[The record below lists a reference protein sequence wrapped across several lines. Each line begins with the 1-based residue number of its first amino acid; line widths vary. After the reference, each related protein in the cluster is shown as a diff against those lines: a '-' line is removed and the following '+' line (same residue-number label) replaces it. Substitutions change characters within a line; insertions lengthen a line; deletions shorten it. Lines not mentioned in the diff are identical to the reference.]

1 MMKMVG
7 AGGAA
12 KKWIG
17 LVAGMWVEASAG
29 NAYTFAFYSPKL
41 KHVLHYHQFQ
51 LNNLG
56 VAKDIGENVGL
67 LAGALCNSLPPWVM
81 LSIGATTGF
90 IGYGM
95 LWLVVSQQ
103 IAPLPYW
110 QMCILQCIGAN
121 SSTWFSTAVLV
132 TCLRN
137 FPHSRGTV
145 AGILKGFMGLS
156 AAIFTQIFISLLSYN
171 SEWLLLLLAIGP
183 GLVCLVAMLFI
194 RPVSPAS
201 LIKDKDEHGKFLF
214 IHLICIA
221 LAFYLLSIT
230 VIENLLNVN
239 PLTSKI
245 FTAIMAIF
253 LTAPL
258 GVPMKSLVDGSWGDG
273 GDGETRLEKESY
285 VASISKVV
293 DEIHQ
298 PLLKSAAAAADHDQ
312 NQSEDQT
319 RSFLTPTEIAIDRE
333 VQCKTAFDIPLSKQ
347 PSDEEPDEATDVE
360 SATTTTCNC
369 GRREEK
375 TSLSDKE
382 KLSENL
388 DDATKNYGRDVET
401 TSLLD
406 KENLD
411 DGALSPPPATQVP
424 PENELEFDSQAL
436 LAVGEGAVRRQKRPR
451 RGQDFTLG
459 QAIVKADFWL
469 LFFSFFCGVGSGVTA
484 INNLAQMGEAQGYSD
499 VSIFVSLISIWNFL
513 GRLGGGAL
521 SEHYVRSDAIPRSVW
536 MAMAHCLM
544 ASAHLLF
551 AFAVPG
557 SLYVGSVI
565 LGISYGIHF
574 STMVPTASELFGLKH
589 FGVIY
594 NFLTMAS
601 PLGSFLFSGVITGYL
616 YDQEA
621 KKIVAPDARIVDAFL
636 NNLHNYDVV
645 DDHVQVLECM
655 GAHCF
660 RVTFIIMACVCGLGM
675 IVSIVLTIRIR
686 RVYLSLYGPSTSP
699 IQSTS
704 DLKSA
709 ASNTHAPERE

>member
-29 NAYTFAFYSPKL
+29 NAYTFAFYSTKL

-81 LSIGATTGF
+81 LSIGATSGF

-121 SSTWFSTAVLV
+121 SSTWLSTAVLV

-156 AAIFTQIFISLLSYN
+156 AAIFTQIFISLLCYN

-183 GLVCLVAMLFI
+183 GIVCLIAMLFI

-214 IHLICIA
+214 IHLVCIA
-221 LAFYLLSIT
+221 LALYLLSIT
-230 VIENLLNVN
+230 FVENLLTVN
-239 PLTSKI
+239 PIASKI

-258 GVPMKSLVDGSWGDG
+258 AVPMKSLTDGAW
-273 GDGETRLEKESY
+273 
-285 VASISKVV
+285 
-293 DEIHQ
+293 
-298 PLLKSAAAAADHDQ
+298 
-312 NQSEDQT
+312 
-319 RSFLTPTEIAIDRE
+319 
-333 VQCKTAFDIPLSKQ
+333 
-347 PSDEEPDEATDVE
+347 DVE
-360 SATTTTCNC
+360 FATTNCNC

-375 TSLSDKE
+375 TTSLSDKE
-382 KLSENL
+382 NS
-388 DDATKNYGRDVET
+388 DDDN
-401 TSLLD
+401 
-406 KENLD
+406 
-411 DGALSPPPATQVP
+411 GALSPPRATQAP

-469 LFFSFFCGVGSGVTA
+469 LFLSFFCGVGSGVTA

-513 GRLGGGAL
+513 GRLGGGAV

-621 KKIVAPDARIVDAFL
+621 KKKIAPDARIVDTFL
-636 NNLHNYDVV
+636 NNLHNNYDVV
-645 DDHVQVLECM
+645 VNDDHVQVLECI

-660 RVTFIIMACVCGLGM
+660 KVTFIIMACVCGLG
-675 IVSIVLTIRIR
+675 ILVSIVLTIRIR
-686 RVYLSLYGPSTSP
+686 RVYLSLYGPSTPP

-704 DLKSA
+704 DLKSS
-709 ASNTHAPERE
+709 ASNTHPPTRA

>member
-29 NAYTFAFYSPKL
+29 NAYTFAFYSTKL

-81 LSIGATTGF
+81 LSIGATAGF

-121 SSTWFSTAVLV
+121 SSTWLSTAVLV

-145 AGILKGFMGLS
+145 AGILKGFIGLS

-214 IHLICIA
+214 IHLVCIA
-221 LAFYLLSIT
+221 LALYLLSIT
-230 VIENLLNVN
+230 FIENFLNVN
-239 PLTSKI
+239 SLTSKI
-245 FTAIMAIF
+245 LTAIMAIF

-258 GVPMKSLVDGSWGDG
+258 GVPMKSLMDGSW
-273 GDGETRLEKESY
+273 
-285 VASISKVV
+285 
-293 DEIHQ
+293 
-298 PLLKSAAAAADHDQ
+298 
-312 NQSEDQT
+312 
-319 RSFLTPTEIAIDRE
+319 
-333 VQCKTAFDIPLSKQ
+333 
-347 PSDEEPDEATDVE
+347 DV
-360 SATTTTCNC
+360 
-369 GRREEK
+369 K
-375 TSLSDKE
+375 
-382 KLSENL
+382 
-388 DDATKNYGRDVET
+388 

-411 DGALSPPPATQVP
+411 DGAQEPPQATTQV

-574 STMVPTASELFGLKH
+574 STMVPTASELFGLQH

-621 KKIVAPDARIVDAFL
+621 KQKIAPDARIVDAFL
-636 NNLHNYDVV
+636 NNLHNYNNVNVV
-645 DDHVQVLECM
+645 DDHVQVLECI

-660 RVTFIIMACVCGLGM
+660 RLTFIIMACVCGLGI
-675 IVSIVLTIRIR
+675 IVSVVLTIRIR

-709 ASNTHAPERE
+709 ASKTHPREGE

>member
-1 MMKMVG
+1 MV
-7 AGGAA
+7 AYFDPNFNLWTRD
-12 KKWIG
+12 KLFVCLSG
-17 LVAGMWVEASAG
+17 L
-29 NAYTFAFYSPKL
+29 
-41 KHVLHYHQFQ
+41 
-51 LNNLG
+51 
-56 VAKDIGENVGL
+56 
-67 LAGALCNSLPPWVM
+67 
-81 LSIGATTGF
+81 
-90 IGYGM
+90 
-95 LWLVVSQQ
+95 
-103 IAPLPYW
+103 

-258 GVPMKSLVDGSWGDG
+258 GVPMKSLMDGSWGDG

-360 SATTTTCNC
+360 SATTTNCNC

-382 KLSENL
+382 KLSEKL
-388 DDATKNYGRDVET
+388 DDAAKNYGRDVKT

-411 DGALSPPPATQVP
+411 DGALSPPRATQVP

-521 SEHYVRSDAIPRSVW
+521 SEHYVR
-536 MAMAHCLM
+536 
-544 ASAHLLF
+544 
-551 AFAVPG
+551 
-557 SLYVGSVI
+557 
-565 LGISYGIHF
+565 
-574 STMVPTASELFGLKH
+574 
-589 FGVIY
+589 
-594 NFLTMAS
+594 
-601 PLGSFLFSGVITGYL
+601 
-616 YDQEA
+616 
-621 KKIVAPDARIVDAFL
+621 
-636 NNLHNYDVV
+636 
-645 DDHVQVLECM
+645 
-655 GAHCF
+655 
-660 RVTFIIMACVCGLGM
+660 
-675 IVSIVLTIRIR
+675 
-686 RVYLSLYGPSTSP
+686 
-699 IQSTS
+699 
-704 DLKSA
+704 
-709 ASNTHAPERE
+709 

>member
-1 MMKMVG
+1 
-7 AGGAA
+7 
-12 KKWIG
+12 
-17 LVAGMWVEASAG
+17 
-29 NAYTFAFYSPKL
+29 
-41 KHVLHYHQFQ
+41 
-51 LNNLG
+51 
-56 VAKDIGENVGL
+56 
-67 LAGALCNSLPPWVM
+67 
-81 LSIGATTGF
+81 
-90 IGYGM
+90 
-95 LWLVVSQQ
+95 
-103 IAPLPYW
+103 
-110 QMCILQCIGAN
+110 MCILQCIGAN
-121 SSTWFSTAVLV
+121 SSTWLSTAVLV

-156 AAIFTQIFISLLSYN
+156 AAIFTQIFISLLCSN

-214 IHLICIA
+214 IHLVCIA
-221 LAFYLLSIT
+221 LALYLLSIT
-230 VIENLLNVN
+230 FVENLLNVN
-239 PLTSKI
+239 PIASKI

-253 LTAPL
+253 LAAPL
-258 GVPMKSLVDGSWGDG
+258 AVPMKSLTDGSWGDDG
-273 GDGETRLEKESY
+273 GDDDETRLEKESY

-293 DEIHQ
+293 DEIHE
-298 PLLKSAAAAADHDQ
+298 PLLKSAAAATTDHDQ
-312 NQSEDQT
+312 NRSEDQT

-347 PSDEEPDEATDVE
+347 PSDEEAGEATDVE
-360 SATTTTCNC
+360 FATTKCNC
-369 GRREEK
+369 ERREEK
-375 TSLSDKE
+375 TTSLSDR
-382 KLSENL
+382 ENS
-388 DDATKNYGRDVET
+388 DD
-401 TSLLD
+401 
-406 KENLD
+406 D
-411 DGALSPPPATQVP
+411 DGALSPPRATQVP

-469 LFFSFFCGVGSGVTA
+469 LFLSFFCGVGSGVTA

-621 KKIVAPDARIVDAFL
+621 KKKIAPDARIVDTFL
-636 NNLHNYDVV
+636 NNLHNNYDVVV
-645 DDHVQVLECM
+645 DDHVQVLECI

-660 RVTFIIMACVCGLGM
+660 KVTFIIMACVCGLG
-675 IVSIVLTIRIR
+675 ILVSIVLTIRIR
-686 RVYLSLYGPSTSP
+686 RVYLSLYGPSTPP

-704 DLKSA
+704 DLKSSS
-709 ASNTHAPERE
+709 ASNTHPPDPSTPPIQSTSDLKSSSASNTHTPTRA

>member
-1 MMKMVG
+1 MMEMVG

-29 NAYTFAFYSPKL
+29 NAYTFAFYSTKL

-110 QMCILQCIGAN
+110 QMCMLQCIGAN
-121 SSTWFSTAVLV
+121 SSNWFSTAVLV

-214 IHLICIA
+214 IHLVCIVLA
-221 LAFYLLSIT
+221 LYLLSIT
-230 VIENLLNVN
+230 FVENLLNVN
-239 PLTSKI
+239 PLASKI

-253 LTAPL
+253 LIAPL
-258 GVPMKSLVDGSWGDG
+258 GVPMKSLMDGSW
-273 GDGETRLEKESY
+273 
-285 VASISKVV
+285 
-293 DEIHQ
+293 
-298 PLLKSAAAAADHDQ
+298 
-312 NQSEDQT
+312 
-319 RSFLTPTEIAIDRE
+319 
-333 VQCKTAFDIPLSKQ
+333 
-347 PSDEEPDEATDVE
+347 DV
-360 SATTTTCNC
+360 
-369 GRREEK
+369 K
-375 TSLSDKE
+375 
-382 KLSENL
+382 
-388 DDATKNYGRDVET
+388 T

-411 DGALSPPPATQVP
+411 DGALSPPRATTTQVP
-424 PENELEFDSQAL
+424 AENELEFDSQAL

-521 SEHYVRSDAIPRSVW
+521 SEHYVRSDAIPRSIW

-557 SLYVGSVI
+557 SLYFGSVI

-621 KKIVAPDARIVDAFL
+621 KQKIAPDARIVDTFL
-636 NNLHNYDVV
+636 NNLHKYNVVNVV
-645 DDHVQVLECM
+645 DDHVQVLECI

-660 RVTFIIMACVCGLGM
+660 KLTFIIMACVCGLGI

-686 RVYLSLYGPSTSP
+686 RVYLSLYGPSFSRLP
-699 IQSTS
+699 SQEE
-704 DLKSA
+704 
-709 ASNTHAPERE
+709 H

>member
-1 MMKMVG
+1 
-7 AGGAA
+7 
-12 KKWIG
+12 
-17 LVAGMWVEASAG
+17 
-29 NAYTFAFYSPKL
+29 
-41 KHVLHYHQFQ
+41 
-51 LNNLG
+51 
-56 VAKDIGENVGL
+56 
-67 LAGALCNSLPPWVM
+67 
-81 LSIGATTGF
+81 
-90 IGYGM
+90 
-95 LWLVVSQQ
+95 
-103 IAPLPYW
+103 
-110 QMCILQCIGAN
+110 MCILQCIGAN
-121 SSTWFSTAVLV
+121 SSTWLSTAVLV

-156 AAIFTQIFISLLSYN
+156 AAFFTQIFISLLSYN

-214 IHLICIA
+214 IHLVCIA
-221 LAFYLLSIT
+221 LALYLLSIT
-230 VIENLLNVN
+230 VVENLLNVN

-258 GVPMKSLVDGSWGDG
+258 GVPMKSIMDGSWGDG
-273 GDGETRLEKESY
+273 GDDERRSEKESY
-285 VASISKVV
+285 VASISKEVN
-293 DEIHQ
+293 EIHQ
-298 PLLKSAAAAADHDQ
+298 PLLKSAAAADHDQ

-319 RSFLTPTEIAIDRE
+319 RSFLTPTEIAIARE

-360 SATTTTCNC
+360 SATTNC
-369 GRREEK
+369 GQREENA
-375 TSLSDKE
+375 SLSDKE
-382 KLSENL
+382 KLSEKL
-388 DDATKNYGRDVET
+388 DDDVKT

-411 DGALSPPPATQVP
+411 DGALSPPRATTQVP

-521 SEHYVRSDAIPRSVW
+521 SEHYVR
-536 MAMAHCLM
+536 
-544 ASAHLLF
+544 
-551 AFAVPG
+551 
-557 SLYVGSVI
+557 
-565 LGISYGIHF
+565 
-574 STMVPTASELFGLKH
+574 
-589 FGVIY
+589 
-594 NFLTMAS
+594 
-601 PLGSFLFSGVITGYL
+601 
-616 YDQEA
+616 
-621 KKIVAPDARIVDAFL
+621 
-636 NNLHNYDVV
+636 
-645 DDHVQVLECM
+645 
-655 GAHCF
+655 
-660 RVTFIIMACVCGLGM
+660 
-675 IVSIVLTIRIR
+675 
-686 RVYLSLYGPSTSP
+686 
-699 IQSTS
+699 
-704 DLKSA
+704 
-709 ASNTHAPERE
+709 

>member
-29 NAYTFAFYSPKL
+29 NAYTFAFYSTKL

-81 LSIGATTGF
+81 LSIGATSGF

-121 SSTWFSTAVLV
+121 SSTWLSTAVLV

-156 AAIFTQIFISLLSYN
+156 AAIFTQIFISLLCYN

-183 GLVCLVAMLFI
+183 GIVCLIAMLFI

-214 IHLICIA
+214 IHLVCIA
-221 LAFYLLSIT
+221 LALYLLSIT
-230 VIENLLNVN
+230 FVENLLTVN
-239 PLTSKI
+239 PIASKI

-258 GVPMKSLVDGSWGDG
+258 AVPMKSLTDGSW
-273 GDGETRLEKESY
+273 
-285 VASISKVV
+285 
-293 DEIHQ
+293 
-298 PLLKSAAAAADHDQ
+298 
-312 NQSEDQT
+312 
-319 RSFLTPTEIAIDRE
+319 
-333 VQCKTAFDIPLSKQ
+333 
-347 PSDEEPDEATDVE
+347 DVE
-360 SATTTTCNC
+360 FATTNCNC

-375 TSLSDKE
+375 TTSLSDKE
-382 KLSENL
+382 NS
-388 DDATKNYGRDVET
+388 DDDN
-401 TSLLD
+401 
-406 KENLD
+406 
-411 DGALSPPPATQVP
+411 GALSPPRATQAP

-469 LFFSFFCGVGSGVTA
+469 LFLSFFCGVGSGVTA

-513 GRLGGGAL
+513 GRLGGGAV

-621 KKIVAPDARIVDAFL
+621 KKKIAPDARIVDTFL
-636 NNLHNYDVV
+636 NNLHNNYDVV
-645 DDHVQVLECM
+645 VNDDHVQVLECI

-660 RVTFIIMACVCGLGM
+660 KVTFIIMACVCGLG
-675 IVSIVLTIRIR
+675 ILVSIVLTIRIR
-686 RVYLSLYGPSTSP
+686 RVYLSLYGPSTPP

-704 DLKSA
+704 DLKSS
-709 ASNTHAPERE
+709 ASNTHPPTRA

>member
-1 MMKMVG
+1 MVG

-29 NAYTFAFYSPKL
+29 NAYTFAFYSTKL

-81 LSIGATTGF
+81 LSIGATSGF

-121 SSTWFSTAVLV
+121 SSTWLSTAVLV

-156 AAIFTQIFISLLSYN
+156 AAIFTQIFISLLCYN

-183 GLVCLVAMLFI
+183 GIVCLIAMLFI

-214 IHLICIA
+214 IHLVCIA
-221 LAFYLLSIT
+221 LALYLLSIT
-230 VIENLLNVN
+230 FVENLLNVN
-239 PLTSKI
+239 PIASKI

-258 GVPMKSLVDGSWGDG
+258 AVPMKSLTDGSW
-273 GDGETRLEKESY
+273 
-285 VASISKVV
+285 
-293 DEIHQ
+293 
-298 PLLKSAAAAADHDQ
+298 
-312 NQSEDQT
+312 
-319 RSFLTPTEIAIDRE
+319 
-333 VQCKTAFDIPLSKQ
+333 
-347 PSDEEPDEATDVE
+347 DVE
-360 SATTTTCNC
+360 SATKNCNC

-375 TSLSDKE
+375 TTSLSDKE
-382 KLSENL
+382 NS
-388 DDATKNYGRDVET
+388 DDDN
-401 TSLLD
+401 
-406 KENLD
+406 
-411 DGALSPPPATQVP
+411 GALSPPRATQAP

-469 LFFSFFCGVGSGVTA
+469 LFLSFFCGVGSGVTA

-621 KKIVAPDARIVDAFL
+621 KKKIAPDARIVDTFL
-636 NNLHNYDVV
+636 NNLHNNYDVV
-645 DDHVQVLECM
+645 VNDDHVQVLECI

-660 RVTFIIMACVCGLGM
+660 KVTFIIMACVCGLG
-675 IVSIVLTIRIR
+675 ILVSIVLTIRIR
-686 RVYLSLYGPSTSP
+686 RVYLSLYGPSTPP

-704 DLKSA
+704 DLKSS
-709 ASNTHAPERE
+709 ASNTHPPTRE